1 MSEALSF
8 TDHEGRKE
16 GRGTEGS
23 SRRLLESR
31 FETQQ
36 STDLRG
42 SLLSGFISS
51 YHCLATLT
59 EHSALPITEQKTLP
73 QVWAWVF
80 RAQCFLTL
88 RIEPMCIAFIS
99 ASCVYGLLSSL
110 IAGPLELCFPEW
122 SQCLCQSMHNCR
134 LWPSWGFLFPPNALE
149 EQINKVCVPVPWV
162 TAMLMVTSP
171 PRETVGHGGVLNPGR
186 SGRTGRDSSQLYTQT
201 VKLLQAPM
209 EAQSLP
215 TMWWFVFSLSPLP
228 WHRED
233 GAPGEN

>member
-1 MSEALSF
+1 M
-8 TDHEGRKE
+8 E
-16 GRGTEGS
+16 GRGTKGS
-23 SRRLLESR
+23 SRRLLESC

-42 SLLSGFISS
+42 SLLPGFISS
-51 YHCLATLT
+51 SHCLATLT

-80 RAQCFLTL
+80 GAQCFLIPL
-88 RIEPMCIAFIS
+88 DRAHAYRLHF
-99 ASCVYGLLSSL
+99 CVVHLWSPFLSDR
-110 IAGPLELCFPEW
+110 PLELCFPEW

-171 PRETVGHGGVLNPGR
+171 PRETVEHGGVLNPGR
-186 SGRTGRDSSQLYTQT
+186 SGRTGLDSSQLYTQT

-215 TMWWFVFSLSPLP
+215 TTWWFVFSLSPLP

-233 GAPGEN
+233 GAPEEN